1 LREGCR
7 KAGVYLLEPLMAVAV
22 DAPEE
27 HTGDVLGDLSSRR
40 GQVRGMEEAPG
51 GGHLLRADVPL
62 AGMFGYATTLR
73 SLTQGRATYS
83 MEFLRYAKLP
93 ASLAQAMLAGRSV
106 R

>member
-1 LREGCR
+1 
-7 KAGVYLLEPLMAVAV
+7 
-22 DAPEE
+22 
-27 HTGDVLGDLSSRR
+27 
-40 GQVRGMEEAPG
+40 
-51 GGHLLRADVPL
+51 LRADVPL